1 VGDQVTSA
9 SVIVCTH
16 DRAQLLPRCIESIAA
31 TRRSANDV
39 EIVIVDNA
47 STDRTAAVVRRLQ
60 ERFAGVRSA
69 YEPRLGLSRARN
81 HGIRVATGEHLLFI
95 DDDAVPDDGW
105 IDAMLA
111 AYANPPVA
119 AVAGRIRLD
128 PAAARPWWFV
138 PEVEQLFSGLDL
150 GETRRLLGPGEWPF
164 GTNMSV
170 RRDVAVELGG
180 FPEELGRVGECLLSN
195 EEIAFFAQL
204 TRRGLEITYEPTA
217 VVEHALPRDRL
228 TLRYLTRR
236 AYAQGRSEARLH
248 ERLLADGGSWFD
260 DRATH
265 AVARAS
271 IRGWR
276 RCITDLISRDER
288 RGVLAQQVA
297 TRSAALGFAVERS
310 RQPARSP
317 AGAPR
322 ARCRP

>member
-1 VGDQVTSA
+1 MTSA

-195 EEIAFFAQL
+195 EEIAVSEYRKLANVIITPHCSSVYEGWELRSIEMFCDNL
-204 TRRGLEITYEPTA
+204 DRWKRGE
-217 VVEHALPRDRL
+217 
-228 TLRYLTRR
+228 TL
-236 AYAQGRSEARLH
+236 ANIV
-248 ERLLADGGSWFD
+248 D
-260 DRATH
+260 
-265 AVARAS
+265 
-271 IRGWR
+271 
-276 RCITDLISRDER
+276 
-288 RGVLAQQVA
+288 
-297 TRSAALGFAVERS
+297 
-310 RQPARSP
+310 PAR
-317 AGAPR
+317 GY
-322 ARCRP
+322 